1 MTFPIKDSLVIAST
15 VLLIGIGSMAAPV
28 FAQDDLSD
36 ESLDDMLD
44 EVIVTA
50 QRKAEN
56 VQDVPISMTVFSEE
70 QIANANMTNASDL
83 TTLTPSLTVDTRF
96 GYENTSFAIRGFTQ
110 SLRTT
115 ASVATYFAD
124 VVAPRGQT
132 SQTSGDGAGPGY
144 LFDLQNVQV
153 LKGPQGTLF
162 GRNTT
167 GGAILLTPQ
176 EPTDSFEGYV
186 EGSLGNYDAQ
196 RLQAVVN
203 VPLAETFRM
212 RLGVDSNE
220 REGHLDNVARSGI
233 DTDNDGIINDLNA
246 DGVVDDLDYVRTP
259 GTDKLGSS
267 DYTAVRLSFLWDVV
281 EGVENYTIFQY
292 VDSKSTGYSAS
303 LFSCNPA
310 GLLAGV
316 TGFGPLCQAQLDRQ
330 SASGDND
337 AYDVASTIANPES
350 TIEEKRV
357 VNTTTWDATDDI
369 TVKNIF
375 GYAHLETT
383 NGSQVFGSDFRS
395 TNPAFLGYQFGPG
408 LSIQN
413 ANYPVTSQ
421 ESYVEE
427 VQVQGNSMDEHL
439 DWQIGAYY
447 ENSRPDG
454 YSGNNSVGFLFCD
467 LSTMQGDP
475 DNFRCYD
482 PGNGSLGSVLVSK
495 YKTEFLNK
503 AVYGQ
508 ATYDFTDEFSI
519 TLGLRYTM
527 DEAEGHGIKYRYLY
541 NGTGTRTSV
550 VETPSNP
557 KVESKEPTGMI
568 DFTYRPAED
577 VMTYFKYTRGYRQGS
592 VNLSADSGLDEHD
605 PEFIDTY
612 ELGLKT
618 SFSGPIPGQF
628 NIAAFDNELED
639 MQLQFGYFSPTAG
652 PTTAIVNAGKAVVRG
667 VEMDLV
673 LKLHEDVTLNL
684 SYSHLDTEL
693 KSQLPLDDA
702 QVAAR
707 IGAVPGTIFTSPI
720 ASEGDELPFA
730 PKNTWVATL
739 NYLLPVP
746 ADMGLISL
754 GTTYTYI
761 GTQRTAAS
769 IESIPPTGPIG
780 DQPNPYDMLDS
791 YELLNLNA
799 SWIGIYDSDFDV
811 SLYATNVLDEEY
823 ETYRAGTNSA
833 IGIEVRQF
841 GLPRM
846 YGMRLRYSFGG

>member
-1 MTFPIKDSLVIAST
+1 MYFPMKDSLVITAT
-15 VLLIGIGSMAAPV
+15 VLTIGMGSMAAPV
-28 FAQDDLSD
+28 FAQEDLGD
-36 ESLDDMLD
+36 EDLDAMLE

-83 TTLTPSLTVDTRF
+83 ATLTPSLTVDTRF
-96 GYENTSFAIRGFTQ
+96 GYENTSFSIRGFTQ

-176 EPTDSFEGYV
+176 EPTDVFEGYA
-186 EGSLGNYDAQ
+186 EGSLGNYGAKRIQ
-196 RLQAVVN
+196 TVVN
-203 VPLAETFRM
+203 VPLAETFRA
-212 RLGVDSNE
+212 RLGIDSNE
-220 REGHLDNVARSGI
+220 RDGHLENI
-233 DTDNDGIINDLNA
+233 TDIGA
-246 DGVVDDLDYVRTP
+246 DE
-259 GTDKLGSS
+259 LGSS
-267 DYTAVRLSFLWDVV
+267 DYTAARLSFLWDIV
-281 EGVENYTIFQY
+281 EGVENYTILQY
-292 VDSKSTGYSAS
+292 VDSKSTGYTAS
-303 LFSCNPA
+303 LFDCNPA
-310 GLLAGV
+310 GLLAGA
-316 TGFGPLCQAQLDRQ
+316 TGFADECQEQLDRQ
-330 SASGDND
+330 EANGQND
-337 AYDVASTIANPES
+337 FYDVASTIASPES
-350 TIEEKRV
+350 TIEEKRLI
-357 VNTTTWDATDDI
+357 NTTTWDMTDDI
-369 TVKNIF
+369 TLKNIF

-383 NGSQVFGSDFRS
+383 NGSSVFGSDFRS
-395 TNPAFLGYQFGPG
+395 TDPNPAFAGYQFGPG
-408 LSIQN
+408 MSIQN
-413 ANYPVTSQ
+413 ADVPVTSQ

-427 VQVQGNSMDEHL
+427 VQIQGSSLDEHL
-439 DWQIGAYY
+439 DWQLGAYY
-447 ENSRPDG
+447 EHSRPDG

-467 LSTMQGDP
+467 LATIEGDP
-475 DNFRCYD
+475 AGFQCYD
-482 PGNGSLGSVLVSK
+482 TGNGFLGSVMVTN

-508 ATYDFTDEFSI
+508 ATYDFSDEFSV
-519 TLGLRYTM
+519 TAGLRYTM
-527 DEAEGHGIKYRYLY
+527 DEAEGHGTKYRYRFGPDGSRLPII
-541 NGTGTRTSV
+541 TS
-550 VETPSNP
+550 ESNA

-592 VNLSADSGLDEHD
+592 VNLSADPGVDEHD
-605 PEFIDTY
+605 PEFIDTF
-612 ELGLKT
+612 ELGAKT
-618 SFSGPIPGQF
+618 SFGGPIPGQV
-628 NIAAFDNELED
+628 NIAVFDNELED

-652 PTTAIVNAGKAVVRG
+652 PTTAIVNAGKATVKG
-667 VEMDLV
+667 IEIDAAFKLLEDL
-673 LKLHEDVTLNL
+673 TLTIA
-684 SYSHLDTEL
+684 YSHLSTEL
-693 KSQLPLDDA
+693 KSQLPLDDD
-702 QVAAR
+702 QVAEE

-720 ASEGDELPFA
+720 ASQGDELPFA
-730 PKNTWVATL
+730 PKNTWVVGL
-739 NYLLPVP
+739 NYLLPIP
-746 ADMGLISL
+746 ADMGLISM
-754 GTTYTYI
+754 GATWAYI
-761 GTQRTAAS
+761 GEQRTSAS
-769 IESIPPTGPIG
+769 IESTPAG
-780 DQPNPYDMLDS
+780 DFPNPYDMLES

-799 SWIGIYDSDFDV
+799 TWMSIYGSDFDT

-846 YGMRLRYSFGG
+846 YGMRVRYNFGG

>member
-1 MTFPIKDSLVIAST
+1 MIFPKKDSLVTVSAVVST
-15 VLLIGIGSMAAPV
+15 VFVIGISSIAAPV
-28 FAQDDLSD
+28 FAQDD
-36 ESLDDMLD
+36 EENLDDMLE

-186 EGSLGNYDAQ
+186 EGSLGNYDAKRIQ
-196 RLQAVVN
+196 GVIN
-203 VPLAETFRM
+203 VPVAETFRV
-212 RLGVDSNE
+212 RLGIDSNE
-220 REGHLDNVARSGI
+220 RDGHLDNV
-233 DTDNDGIINDLNA
+233 TDIGA
-246 DGVVDDLDYVRTP
+246 DE
-259 GTDKLGSS
+259 LGSS
-267 DYTAVRLSFLWDVV
+267 DYTATRLSFLWDIV
-281 EGVENYTIFQY
+281 EGLENYTIFQY

-303 LFSCNPA
+303 LFACNPA
-310 GLLAGV
+310 GALAIA

-330 SASGDND
+330 EANGDND
-337 AYDVASTIANPES
+337 FYDVASTIKNPES
-350 TIEEKRV
+350 TIKEKRV
-357 VNTTTWDATDDI
+357 VNTTTWDVTDDI
-369 TVKNIF
+369 TLKNIF

-395 TNPAFLGYQFGPG
+395 VTPGFEGYQFGPG

-413 ANYPVTSQ
+413 PNYPVTSQ

-427 VQVQGNSMDEHL
+427 VQVQGSSMDEHL
-439 DWQIGAYY
+439 DWQVGAYY

-454 YSGNNSVGFLFCD
+454 YSGNNSVGFLYCD
-467 LSTMQGDP
+467 LQTMQGDP
-475 DNFRCYD
+475 SDFRCYD
-482 PGNGSLGSVLVSK
+482 PNDGRLGSVLVSQ

-508 ATYDFTDEFSI
+508 TTYDFTDEFSI
-519 TLGLRYTM
+519 TAGLRYTM

-541 NGTGTRTSV
+541 NGAGTQTTALRSV
-550 VETPSNP
+550 SDP

-605 PEFIDTY
+605 PEFINTF

-618 SFSGPIPGQF
+618 SFAGPVPGQF
-628 NIAAFDNELED
+628 NIAAFDNELKD

-652 PTTAIVNAGKAVVRG
+652 PTTAIVNAGKATVKG
-667 VEMDLV
+667 IEMDLV
-673 LKLHEDVTLNL
+673 LKLLEDVTLGV
-684 SYSHLDTEL
+684 SYSHLSTEL
-693 KSQLPLDDA
+693 KSQLPLDDD

-707 IGAVPGTIFTSPI
+707 IGATPGTIFTSPI
-720 ASEGDELPFA
+720 ATEGDELPFA

-746 ADMGLISL
+746 ADVGLMSL
-754 GTTYTYI
+754 GATWTYI
-761 GTQRTAAS
+761 GEQRTASS
-769 IESIPPTGPIG
+769 IETIPILGPR
-780 DQPNPYDMLDS
+780 PNPYDMLDS

-833 IGIEVRQF
+833 IGFEVHQF